1 MKCPH
6 CGHTVTKVI
15 DSQSVE
21 GGTRRHREC
30 EGCEQ
35 RFITCEQV
43 QRTTVM
49 VIKRDGRREEFKR
62 DKLLSGLRACAR
74 KRPLPAESIVSI
86 ADDIE
91 RRLAGSG
98 RSEVPSRVVGEMA
111 IAHLKRLDPIAYIRF
126 ASAYQQFIS
135 LDDMLSDLAQLA
147 HSPMPPA
154 EQARLFEDDFDRML
168 SGEQPPAEDGDLPR
182 PPTPIESVRAARSV

>member
-15 DSQSVE
+15 DSQSFE
-21 GGTRRHREC
+21 EGTRRHREC
-30 EGCEQ
+30 ERCQQ
-35 RFITCEQV
+35 RFNTCEQV

-49 VIKRDGRREEFKR
+49 VIKRDGRREQFNRE
-62 DKLLSGLRACAR
+62 KLLSGLRACAR

-91 RRLAGSG
+91 RRLAASG

-147 HSPMPPA
+147 HSPIPPA

-168 SGEQPPAEDGDLPR
+168 SGERTPPEDGDLPR
-182 PPTPIESVRAARSV
+182 APTPIESVRAARSV

>member
-1 MKCPH
+1 MKCPQ
-6 CGHTVTKVI
+6 CGHPVTKI
-15 DSQSVE
+15 LDSQPAE
-21 GGTRRHREC
+21 GGTRHRREC

-35 RFITCEQV
+35 RFTTCEQV
-43 QRTTVM
+43 QRTAIM
-49 VIKRDGRREEFKR
+49 VIKRDGRREEFR
-62 DKLLSGLRACAR
+62 REKLLSGLRACAR
-74 KRPLPAESIVSI
+74 KRPLPAESVSSI

-91 RRLAGSG
+91 RRLGAFG

-126 ASAYQQFIS
+126 ASAYQQFVS
-135 LDDMLSDLAQLA
+135 LDDMLSDLAQLV

-168 SGEQPPAEDGDLPR
+168 SGEQTPAEDGDLPR
-182 PPTPIESVRAARSV
+182 APTPIESVRAARSV